1 MQPQATILV
10 IDDEESMRDS
20 CSQLLTKEGYRVETA
35 ESGEEGLRKM
45 DEVKPDLVLID
56 LKMPGMN
63 GAKLL
68 EEIRDKYPD
77 VIRVVITGY
86 ATIDTAVDAM
96 KRGAYDFLP
105 KPFTP
110 DELRIIIRR
119 GLERRRLAEA
129 TERLRRE
136 KERLRENF
144 VAIVSHQLRTPLVA
158 VNQYLDALLSGR
170 VGALSEQ
177 QENALRHSKECV
189 DRMLQL
195 IGDWMTLS
203 RVDSGKLVETF
214 EQVSLATVIGRAI
227 DTVKSLAEE
236 KGVSIESEV
245 SNALPDIR
253 GDRKSLEQLFTNLL
267 SNAVKFNVYGGKVRV
282 RAKEEKK
289 GIVVEVEDTG
299 IGIPKEELPL
309 IFEEFHTVKRE
320 HPEQRKGTGL
330 GLSIAK
336 KIAEAHSGNITVR
349 SEPGKGS
356 CFTVYLPIKESEG

>member
-1 MQPQATILV
+1 
-10 IDDEESMRDS
+10 
-20 CSQLLTKEGYRVETA
+20 
-35 ESGEEGLRKM
+35 
-45 DEVKPDLVLID
+45 
-56 LKMPGMN
+56 
-63 GAKLL
+63 
-68 EEIRDKYPD
+68 
-77 VIRVVITGY
+77 
-86 ATIDTAVDAM
+86 
-96 KRGAYDFLP
+96 
-105 KPFTP
+105 
-110 DELRIIIRR
+110 
-119 GLERRRLAEA
+119 
-129 TERLRRE
+129 
-136 KERLRENF
+136 
-144 VAIVSHQLRTPLVA
+144 
-158 VNQYLDALLSGR
+158 
-170 VGALSEQ
+170 
-177 QENALRHSKECV
+177 
-189 DRMLQL
+189 
-195 IGDWMTLS
+195 
-203 RVDSGKLVETF
+203 
-214 EQVSLATVIGRAI
+214 VSLATVIGRAI